1 MKIIADKIKMPAV
14 SADIA
19 SNEEILLFLQKKV
32 VEKYPQGGVKAYSR
46 MQSKLLSVDTQILY
60 VRTTSS
66 LPAKIG
72 WTSVY
77 CEVFISRDEGKMEI
91 EISAEP
97 GVFRDDS
104 IKHILSYFNVAKRD
118 VLVAEVESWLSL
130 FLESKQNPSLSALQ
144 GNTPQENTRESAASA
159 PSRRCGGCGAEIPGQ
174 EGICPYCGASLP
186 DNVALPTVPTA
197 PVAAVQ
203 QPAEQAPV
211 KHKNTYLLLGILLG
225 GLGIHNFYAGYTKK
239 GVIQLLV
246 TLLTAG
252 YGSVVSWIWAIID
265 VCTVK
270 QDAQGI
276 PFA

>member
-1 MKIIADKIKMPAV
+1 MKISADKIKMPAV
-14 SADIA
+14 PADIA

-32 VEKYPQGGVKAYSR
+32 VEKYPHGGVKAHPR
-46 MQSKLLSVDTQILY
+46 MQSKLLSVDTQLLY

-97 GVFRDDS
+97 GVFRDDF
-104 IKHILSYFNVAKRD
+104 IKHTLSWFNVATRD
-118 VLVAEVESWLSL
+118 VLVADVEGWLSL
-130 FLESKQNPSLSALQ
+130 FLESKQNPSLPLLQ
-144 GNTPQENTRESAASA
+144 ENTPQENTQESKVCA

-174 EGICPYCGASLP
+174 ETVCPYCGASLP
-186 DNVALPTVPTA
+186 DNVAPLTVPAA
-197 PVAAVQ
+197 PASAVQ
-203 QPAEQAPV
+203 QSVGQAPA
-211 KHKNTYLLLGILLG
+211 KNKSTYLLLGILLG
-225 GLGIHNFYAGYTKK
+225 GLGIHNFYAGYK
-239 GVIQLLV
+239 GKGIAQLLI

-252 YGSVVSWIWAIID
+252 YGGMISWIWAIVD